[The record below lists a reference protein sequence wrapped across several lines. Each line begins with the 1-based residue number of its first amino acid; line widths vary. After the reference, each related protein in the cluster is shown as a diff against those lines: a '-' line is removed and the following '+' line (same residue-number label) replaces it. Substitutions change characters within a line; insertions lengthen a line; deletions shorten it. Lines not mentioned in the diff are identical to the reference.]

1 MNKKQL
7 FPPVEFILQGESK
20 MNVKKVIVPLLLAST
35 FFIFACAYIVLP
47 EGVEKPTE
55 VAHIEGVSW
64 TGIVTNVGQSDAGDL
79 HIDITIRND
88 TGDWS
93 TMRAVDGKPAVLTTG
108 DGQTTNCDTVFVGT
122 GGHRLTPGFQAR
134 GYTFE
139 EDGQPETQLLYVEC
153 AGVSDAS
160 GATLLINYISFAGE
174 LDYYVE
180 IEESNKVEGKLELN
194 LDEVATD
201 LTYPIGMPVEG
212 LIKDA
217 SSEIVALSEN
227 VISLLDVQ
235 RDETGFQFTWQN
247 FNPSKFPLKT
257 HIGIPPVIGDD
268 GIIYGVYETLD
279 IPEVPLTPAQES
291 VEWTTEVAV
300 PEDVSGLYILLS
312 VESKKPRT
320 YVNYA
325 LDITDK

>member
-1 MNKKQL
+1 
-7 FPPVEFILQGESK
+7 
-20 MNVKKVIVPLLLAST
+20 MNVKKVLVPILLAST

-55 VAHIEGVSW
+55 VAHAEGQGW
-64 TGIVTNVGQSDAGDL
+64 AGIVTNVGKSDAGDL

-93 TMRAVDGKPAVLTTG
+93 TMRAVDGKPAVLTSSN
-108 DGQTTNCDTVFVGT
+108 GQTTTCDTVFVGT
-122 GGHRLTPGFQAR
+122 GGHRFAPGFQTC
-134 GYTFE
+134 GYTIE
-139 EDGQPETQLLYVEC
+139 ENGELQTQSLYIEC
-153 AGVSDAS
+153 AGVSDAT
-160 GATLLINYISFAGE
+160 GATLLIDYISFAGE

-180 IEESNKVEGKLELN
+180 VEETNKIEGKLELN
-194 LDEVATD
+194 LDEVVTD
-201 LTYPIGMPVEG
+201 LTYPMAAPLEG
-212 LIKDA
+212 SIQPADV
-217 SSEIVALSEN
+217 EIVALSDN
-227 VISLLDVQ
+227 VVSLLDAQ
-235 RDETGFQFTWQN
+235 RSESGFQFTWQN

-291 VEWTTEVAV
+291 VEWTTEAPV
-300 PEDVSGLYILLS
+300 PEDVSGLFILLS

-320 YVNYA
+320 YLNYA